1 MLISDS
7 HEFIFVHNY
16 KVAGSSIKHALKP
29 YAQTA
34 FERLGW
40 VQRQLA
46 RLRLRSTPHY
56 PAHLTAR
63 EIRSDHPDEWR
74 RYFTFGFV
82 RNPWSWQVSLYF
94 FMLET
99 EDHHQHDL
107 ISSMNGFDEY
117 IHWRVKEDKH
127 LQSEFFCDSEGNVLV
142 DHIGRLESIQDD
154 FRTICDTLGLE
165 AELPHKNSSSHRDY
179 REYYTDD
186 TRQLVQEHF
195 EEDVR
200 RFGYSFS
207 GVT

>member
-16 KVAGSSIKHALKP
+16 KVAGSSIKNALRP

-74 RYFTFGFV
+74 RYFTFGLV
-82 RNPWSWQVSLYF
+82 RNPWAWQVSLYF

-99 EDHHQHDL
+99 EDHHQHAL

-117 IHWRVKEDKH
+117 IHWRVNEDKH
-127 LQSEFFCDSEGNVLV
+127 LQSEFFCDSEGNVVV
-142 DHIGRLESIQDD
+142 DYIGRLESIRED
-154 FRTICDTLGLE
+154 FQTICEQIRVETS
-165 AELPHKNSSSHRDY
+165 LPHKNSSSHRDY
-179 REYYTDD
+179 QTYYTDD

-195 EEDVR
+195 EEDIE
-200 RFGYSFS
+200 RFGYTFS